1 MSLDGNLNPIKGI
14 PRELFTG
21 FSGGTERIKV
31 DSQQS
36 SFESNSQ
43 FRFFD
48 ELSLPKIGGSQIVYR
63 VKSVNPFVLFS
74 RVLSFYQGGATY
86 RVYAD
91 DGSHA
96 FDNSL
101 LGSPVTALPVN
112 GDLSCS
118 GLSAH
123 PASSITLERADGND
137 IFVNGSAVVTGTS
150 ARAGTNSQQSSG
162 ALASDQVRLGFP
174 VNFSGYVV
182 ITVIDGLSDES
193 LGEYELFFEERF

>member
-1 MSLDGNLNPIKGI
+1 MHLINGIFSDLLTGPIA
-14 PRELFTG
+14 
-21 FSGGTERIKV
+21 GTRRIKV
-31 DSQQS
+31 DQQQT
-36 SFESNSQ
+36 SFEENSQ

-48 ELSLPKIGGSQIVYR
+48 ELSIPKIGGSQIVYR

-91 DGSHA
+91 DGSHT

-101 LGSPVTALPVN
+101 LGSPVAAKPVN
-112 GDLSCS
+112 GDLSDS
-118 GLSAH
+118 GLSVH
-123 PASSITLERADGND
+123 PVSSITLERADGTD
-137 IFVNGSAVVTGTS
+137 IFANGSPAVTGTS

-174 VNFSGYVV
+174 ANFSGYVV
-182 ITVIDGLSDES
+182 ITVIDDLSDES